1 MLSGPPK
8 IRVLRCLIYLINNFQ
23 VDWTLISKVI
33 KNLLKMVDESTDVVT
48 FQQSITFVRFVS
60 DGIPTTWFLDI
71 RSMDA
76 MMSKIIAVWST
87 LEHFADERS
96 DAELGINLGLHCDSC
111 CSRDLPNY
119 SDHYTYKA
127 LRWPA
132 LRGLQ
137 TLRVCLRR
145 PSGVIPALQNFLVFN
160 NFILFLWGYW

>member
-60 DGIPTTWFLDI
+60 DGIPTTRFLDI

-96 DAELGINLGLHCDSC
+96 DAVAIG
-111 CSRDLPNY
+111 
-119 SDHYTYKA
+119 
-127 LRWPA
+127 
-132 LRGLQ
+132 
-137 TLRVCLRR
+137 TLRLAKTSTLCRSCIFYQQCCLTLTISVWYFKEEILTSLKSSRLWSVATT
-145 PSGVIPALQNFLVFN
+145 PSRTFKTTKL
-160 NFILFLWGYW
+160 